1 MTMLANVERLAHEAL
16 AAGLRPPEPIDYL
29 AFAERHVVIS
39 DSPLGD
45 RYVRSQFPFFD
56 EILRALSPADPCRT
70 VTVCASAQI
79 GKTTLANVFAYG
91 SLVMGKGNVL
101 YVLPTED
108 AGRRWSRMKLGPMM
122 RATPILRENFPQ
134 RSKDAADSVMFK
146 ERRDGLSTLLITGAN
161 SPAALSQV
169 TIHTQ
174 VQDDLAKWPTD
185 NIAGDP
191 EVQADSRSRA
201 IEFAKILKASTPL
214 IEGSCRITRN
224 FEQGSREMPYVLC
237 VHCQHPQ
244 VLEPDNFLAA
254 LDPERPEDAC
264 FTCVSCGGAI
274 EERHRPQMLAS
285 FEWRAQNPAAKSE
298 HRSFWLWS
306 AYSPL
311 QSWPRIAREYLKV
324 RGDPAGEQVFLN
336 DTCGKAYR
344 ALGEAPPWENLR
356 NRAASSHYVRGTVP
370 PGALVLMAG
379 VDCQADYIAVQI
391 IGFGA
396 EYRRFVVDYI
406 VIERHISDPDC
417 QRNLDLL
424 LSRTWG
430 NHVGCEM
437 AIDFAAIDG
446 NAWTED
452 VWSFAQRHP
461 SSKLIMVRGR
471 GDDNAPR
478 LALVKRERNP
488 TTGKLLKYSKRFY
501 HLGVSGL
508 KMALYRDLQ
517 KVEETDRGFVHFPSG
532 VEDSYYQELTSER
545 REAVKRHGF
554 TVYRWT
560 KDARQRNEALDT
572 MVIATGAAI
581 KFGVYGISDKRW
593 KSLAQERE
601 VPHMTPLSSVEK
613 NNQRILRIIEKLPT

>member
-1 MTMLANVERLAHEAL
+1 MTLLANVDRLAHEAL
-16 AAGLRPPEPIDYL
+16 AAGLQPPEPIDYL
-29 AFAERHVVIS
+29 VFAERHVVIT
-39 DSPLGD
+39 DSPLGE
-45 RYVRSQFPFFD
+45 RYERRQFPFFD
-56 EILRALSPADPCRT
+56 EILRALSPADACRV
-70 VTVCASAQI
+70 VTLCASAQI
-79 GKTTLANVFAYG
+79 GKTTLANVVATG

-108 AGRRWSRMKLGPMM
+108 AGRRWSRMKLAPMI
-122 RATPILRENFPQ
+122 RSTPILRDNFPQ

-146 ERRDGLSTLLITGAN
+146 ERKDGLATLLITGAN

-169 TIHTQ
+169 TIHVQ
-174 VQDDLAKWPTD
+174 VQDDLAKWPSE
-185 NIAGDP
+185 NAAGDP
-191 EVQADSRSRA
+191 EIQADSRSRA
-201 IEFAKILKASTPL
+201 IEFAKILKVSTPL

-224 FEQGSREMPYVLC
+224 FEQGSQEMPYVPC
-237 VHCQHPQ
+237 PHCAHMQ

-254 LDPERPEDAC
+254 LDPANPDDAHFVC
-264 FTCVSCGGAI
+264 TSCGCTI

-285 FEWRAQNPAAKSE
+285 FEWRAQNPAAKSD

-306 AYSPL
+306 CYSPL

-370 PGALVLMAG
+370 PGSLVLMAG

-391 IGFGA
+391 VGFGA

-406 VIERHISDPDC
+406 VIERHIADLDC

-424 LSRTWG
+424 LSRTWR

-517 KVEETDRGFVHFPSG
+517 KVEATDRGFVHFPSG
-532 VEDSYYQELTSER
+532 LEDSYYQELTSER
-545 REAVKRHGF
+545 REAVKRHGY

-581 KFGVYGISDKRW
+581 KFGIYGFSDKRW
-593 KSLAQERE
+593 KTLAQERE

-613 NNQRILRIIEKLPT
+613 NNQRILRIIEKLPS

>member
-1 MTMLANVERLAHEAL
+1 MTMLANVERLAREAL

-29 AFAERHVVIS
+29 VFAERHVVIT
-39 DSPLGD
+39 DSPLGE
-45 RYVRSQFPFFD
+45 RYVRRQFPFFD

-79 GKTTLANVFAYG
+79 GKTTVANVFTCG

-108 AGRRWSRMKLGPMM
+108 AGRRWSRMKLAPMM
-122 RATPILRENFPQ
+122 RATPILRDAFPQ

-146 ERRDGLSTLLITGAN
+146 ERKDGLATLLITGAN
-161 SPAALSQV
+161 SPAALSQITV
-169 TIHTQ
+169 HVQI
-174 VQDDLAKWPTD
+174 QDDLAKWPSD
-185 NIAGDP
+185 NTAGDP
-191 EVQADSRSRA
+191 EIQADSRSRA
-201 IEFAKILKASTPL
+201 IEFAKIFKASTPL
-214 IEGSCRITRN
+214 IEGSCRITKN
-224 FEQGSREMPYVLC
+224 FEQGSREMPYVSC

-254 LDPERPEDAC
+254 LDPERPEHPC
-264 FTCVSCGGAI
+264 FTCVSCGGVI
-274 EERHRPQMLAS
+274 EERHRPALLAS

-306 AYSPL
+306 AYSQL
-311 QSWPRIAREYLKV
+311 QSWARIAREYLKV
-324 RGDPAGEQVFLN
+324 RGDPSGEQVFRN
-336 DTCGKAYR
+336 DTCGLTYR

-370 PGALVLMAG
+370 PGALLLMAG
-379 VDCQADYIAVQI
+379 IDIQVDYVAVQI
-391 IGFGA
+391 VCFGA
-396 EYRRFVVDYI
+396 EYQRYVVDYLI
-406 VIERHISDPDC
+406 IERHISDPDC
-417 QRNLDLL
+417 QRNLDLM
-424 LSRTWG
+424 LSRTWR
-430 NHVGCEM
+430 NHVGYEM
-437 AIDFAAIDG
+437 AIDFAAVDG

-517 KVEETDRGFVHFPSG
+517 KVEATDRGFVHFPSG
-532 VEDSYYQELTSER
+532 LEDSYYQELTSER
-545 REAVKRHGF
+545 RETIRRHGF
-554 TVYRWT
+554 TVFRWT
-560 KDARQRNEALDT
+560 KDAKQRNEALDT

-581 KFGVYGISDKRW
+581 KFGVYGFSDKRW
-593 KSLAQERE
+593 KTLAQERE

-613 NNQRILRIIEKLPT
+613 NNQRILRIIEKLPS